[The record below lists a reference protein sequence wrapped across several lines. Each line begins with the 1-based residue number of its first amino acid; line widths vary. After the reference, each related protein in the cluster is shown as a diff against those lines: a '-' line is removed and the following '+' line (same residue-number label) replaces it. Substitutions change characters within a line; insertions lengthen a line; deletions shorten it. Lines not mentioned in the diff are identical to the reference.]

1 MREIDVSELDN
12 PSLGNI
18 VEERA
23 RRDGDDVLLL
33 FEDQEIT
40 CAELDENMNRAAN
53 GLLRLGVQKGDM
65 VCLCLPNC
73 PEWPYLWLGMAKIGA
88 VLVPI
93 MPGLSGAY
101 LTHVVNHSDART
113 VITHASLLGA
123 FDAVADE
130 LENVKTFVVD
140 VRGSSAGSTELP
152 PGALPMEQLF
162 DSPAGPPGTDVGH
175 PDISHIVYTSGTT
188 GFPKGLVVRH
198 PSAERVAADAARW
211 DDDIASGEVVYTC
224 YPLHTSFA
232 GFRQYLTQG
241 IVVSFSREKRV
252 EMFWDNV
259 RRYNAVAF
267 NYYVDL
273 IPSLLAQP
281 ERENDRDNPAR
292 FCTGIMAPTAPGVV
306 AAFENRFNVRVIE
319 GYGSV
324 EGGGVTTNRDG
335 KGGSIGKP
343 RPDLEVKI
351 VDDDGNEV
359 GPYEMGE
366 IIHRRTSGEP
376 IEVEYYKMPEQ
387 SAAKMR
393 GGWCHSYDLAYK
405 DEEGYFYFADR
416 KLDVITKGGRQILA
430 SAIEAVVSQ
439 NDSVAE
445 CVAFGVACGPQDDEI
460 KLCVILEE
468 GTSLEPEALLGFCQE
483 RLDAHMVP
491 KYIEFKDSFPRGS
504 RAKVQ
509 KNKLRAE
516 GIKEETWDSAKAA
529 RHGRCV

>member
-12 PSLGNI
+12 TSLGNI

-23 RRDGDDVLLL
+23 KRDGGEVLLL

-40 CAELDENMNRAAN
+40 CAELDENANRAAN
-53 GLLRLGVQKGDM
+53 GLLRLGVQKGDK

-73 PEWPYLWLGMAKIGA
+73 PEWAYLWVGMAKIGA

-93 MPGLSGAY
+93 MPGLSGTY
-101 LTHVVNHSDART
+101 LSHVVNQSDAET

-123 FDAVADE
+123 FNAVADE

-140 VRGSSAGSTELP
+140 VRGPSAESAELP
-152 PGALPMEQLF
+152 PGAVPMEELL
-162 DSPAGPPGTDVGH
+162 DSPASPPGVDVGH

-188 GFPKGLVVRH
+188 GFPKGLVVRQ
-198 PSAERVAADAARW
+198 PSPERVAADSARRN
-211 DDDIASGEVVYTC
+211 DDIVPGEVVYTC
-224 YPLHTSFA
+224 YPLHASFA
-232 GFRQYLTQG
+232 GYREYLTRG
-241 IVVSFSREKRV
+241 IVVSFSREKRF

-259 RRYNAVAF
+259 RRYDAVAF

-343 RPDLEVKI
+343 RPDIEVKI

-359 GPYEMGE
+359 EPYEVGE
-366 IIHRRTSGEP
+366 IIHRRRSGEP
-376 IEVEYYKMPEQ
+376 ITVEYYKMPEQ

-393 GGWCHSYDLAYK
+393 DGWCYSYDLAYK

-416 KLDVITKGGRQILA
+416 KLDAITKGGKQILA
-430 SAIEAVVSQ
+430 SAIEEVALQ
-439 NDSVAE
+439 HDSVSE
-445 CVAFGVACGPQDDEI
+445 CAAFGVACGPQDDEI
-460 KLCVILEE
+460 KLCVILEQGE
-468 GTSLEPEALLGFCQE
+468 SLEPEALLGFCQE
-483 RLDAHMVP
+483 RLEAHMVP
-491 KYIEFKDSFPRGS
+491 RYIEFKDSFPRGS

-516 GIKEETWDSAKAA
+516 GITEETWDRDTSAG
-529 RHGRCV
+529 RGRCV